1 MAIEDIPE
9 NARLSKIFKNTFG
22 AVSEVGLRSSY
33 KHEPCT
39 AHNSAT
45 LRQSIKDLGT
55 NPLCLGNVD
64 QRQPIWPEP
73 CPGQP
78 PWRQPC

>member
-1 MAIEDIPE
+1 MAIEDILE

-39 AHNSAT
+39 QPLAINKRSWNKST
-45 LRQSIKDLGT
+45 LSWE
-55 NPLCLGNVD
+55 C
-64 QRQPIWPEP
+64 
-73 CPGQP
+73 
-78 PWRQPC
+78 

>member
-33 KHEPCT
+33 KHE
-39 AHNSAT
+39 
-45 LRQSIKDLGT
+45 Q
-55 NPLCLGNVD
+55 
-64 QRQPIWPEP
+64 
-73 CPGQP
+73 
-78 PWRQPC
+78 

>member
-1 MAIEDIPE
+1 MAIEDILE

-39 AHNSAT
+39 QFLAINKRSWNKST
-45 LRQSIKDLGT
+45 LSWE
-55 NPLCLGNVD
+55 C
-64 QRQPIWPEP
+64 
-73 CPGQP
+73 
-78 PWRQPC
+78 

>member
-33 KHEPCT
+33 T
-39 AHNSAT
+39 T
-45 LRQSIKDLGT
+45 LQTFG
-55 NPLCLGNVD
+55 NPLKILDLLYLGNFDRLKISETNQSGQSLVLVNHHGIVNSRVD
-64 QRQPIWPEP
+64 
-73 CPGQP
+73 
-78 PWRQPC
+78 